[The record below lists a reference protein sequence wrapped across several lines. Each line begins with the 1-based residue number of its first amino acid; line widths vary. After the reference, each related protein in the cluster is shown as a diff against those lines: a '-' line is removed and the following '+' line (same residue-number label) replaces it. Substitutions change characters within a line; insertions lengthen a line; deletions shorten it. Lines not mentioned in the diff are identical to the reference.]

1 MQTVSTKP
9 YLLRAIHEWCSDQG
23 FTPYLV
29 VAVRGKMQVPM
40 EYVKNGE
47 IVLNVSYNAC
57 RNLTIANDFIS
68 FSARF
73 NGVPRDIEIPV
84 GAVISIFSRENGE
97 GMGFEYEGS
106 AVGEPESAP
115 ESNPDEPPPQDP
127 PPRPSGRPQL
137 RVVK

>member
-29 VAVRGKMQVPM
+29 VAVRGKMLVPM
-40 EYVKNGE
+40 EYVKNNE

-57 RNLTIANDFIS
+57 RNLVIANDFIT

-73 NGVPRDIEIPV
+73 NGVSRDIEIPV
-84 GAVISIFSRENGE
+84 GAVISIFARESGE
-97 GMGFEYEGS
+97 GMGFEYEGNETS
-106 AVGEPESAP
+106 GDPASAP
-115 ESNPDEPPPQDP
+115 ESSNNEPPTDE